1 MSTPVDFIRQ
11 IITRDLAN
19 NKNNG
24 KVITRFPPEPNGFLH
39 IGHAKSI
46 CLNFGVAEEFQGQC
60 NLRFDDTNPAR
71 EDEDFVRQIE
81 ADVKWLGFHWPGK
94 SLHASDYFSQ
104 LYEFSEQLIERNLA
118 YVCSLDAGQIRA
130 LRGTLTKAGSD
141 SPYRQRTVEENLD
154 LFRRMRAGE
163 FKDGEQVLRAK
174 IDMASPN
181 LNMRDP
187 VLYRIRHLGH
197 HLTGTKW
204 CIYPTYDFTHCLS
217 DAIEGVTHSLCTL
230 EFEDHRPLYD
240 WILDHVD
247 APCHPQQIEF
257 SRLSLDYTMTSKRML
272 TRLIDENIVNGWDDP
287 RMPTLSGM
295 RRRGVPAA
303 AIRDFCN
310 RIGITRKDQQI
321 ETGLL
326 DFCIRQQLDHDAPR
340 AMAVLDPLKI
350 VITNYPAGQSEL
362 LPAPNHPNR
371 PELGQR
377 QLPFS
382 RELFIERSDFMED
395 PPKKFYRLAP
405 CREVRLR
412 YGYFIQCERLER
424 DPASGEITT
433 VYCQYDPS
441 TRGGSAPDGRKVK
454 ATLHWVSAMHAVNAE
469 VRLYD
474 RLFSVPEPD
483 SNDFIK
489 DLNPD
494 SMTIIEN
501 AKLESSLARIP
512 CDRHY
517 QFERLGYFC
526 PDDKDQ
532 QKNRLV
538 FNRTIT
544 LRDNWSKKQASNKP
558 GYGNSKSGG
567 SK

>member
-1 MSTPVDFIRQ
+1 V
-11 IITRDLAN
+11 
-19 NKNNG
+19 
-24 KVITRFPPEPNGFLH
+24 VTRFPPEPNGYLH

-46 CLNFGVAEEFQGQC
+46 CLNFGVANEFHGHC

-81 ADVKWLGFHWPGK
+81 CDVQWLGFQWQGK
-94 SLHASDYFSQ
+94 SRHASDYFAQ
-104 LYEFSEQLIERNLA
+104 LYGFAEQLITQNKA
-118 YVCSLDAGQIRA
+118 YVCSLDAEQIRA
-130 LRGTLTKAGSD
+130 LRGTLTETGTD
-141 SPYRQRTVEENLD
+141 SPYRQRTTTENLD

-163 FKDGEQVLRAK
+163 VKDGEQVLRAK

-187 VLYRIRHLGH
+187 VLYRIRHLRH
-197 HLTGTKW
+197 HLTGTQW

-240 WILDHVD
+240 WILQQVNVS
-247 APCHPQQIEF
+247 CRPQQIEF
-257 SRLSLDYTMTSKRML
+257 SRLSLDYTLTSKRLL
-272 TRLIDENIVNGWDDP
+272 TQLVDENIVNGWDDP
-287 RMPTLSGM
+287 RMPTISGM

-310 RIGITRKDQQI
+310 RIGVTRKDQRI

-326 DFCIRQQLDHDAPR
+326 DYCIRQQLDHDAPR

-350 VITNYPAGQSEL
+350 VITNYPDNQTEQ

-371 PELGQR
+371 EELGTR

-382 RELFIERSDFMED
+382 RELYIERSDFMED
-395 PPKKFYRLAP
+395 PPKKFFRLALG
-405 CREVRLR
+405 REVRLR
-412 YGYFIQCERLER
+412 YAYLIRCDEVVR
-424 DPASGEITT
+424 DPDSGQITALL
-433 VYCQYDPS
+433 CRYDPQ

-454 ATLHWVSAMHAVNAE
+454 ATLHWVSAAHAVTAQ

-474 RLFSVPEPD
+474 RLFDVPAPD
-483 SNDFIK
+483 SKNITEH
-489 DLNPD
+489 LNSD
-494 SMTIIEN
+494 SMQVIQQ
-501 AKLESSLARIP
+501 AQLESALAHAP
-512 CDRHY
+512 DNCHY
-517 QFERLGYFC
+517 QFERLGYFY
-526 PDDKDQ
+526 PDARDHQ
-532 QKNRLV
+532 NHAPV

-544 LRDNWSKKQASNKP
+544 LRDQWAKKQRQQTAATGVK
-558 GYGNSKSGG
+558 KT
-567 SK
+567 